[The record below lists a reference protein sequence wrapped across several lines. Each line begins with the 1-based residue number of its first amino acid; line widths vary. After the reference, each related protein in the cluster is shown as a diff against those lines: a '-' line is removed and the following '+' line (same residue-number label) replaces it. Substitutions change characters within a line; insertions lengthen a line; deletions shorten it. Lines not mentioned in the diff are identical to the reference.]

1 MTGSARLYGIPQPAV
16 GVPTFRELA
25 TAAYCP
31 RKYYYRRRDS
41 TDVEVPPA
49 VEAKRDLAFAYP
61 PLLDGDLAAE
71 PIAVTPT
78 RFRSRLSRAK
88 ASLDAWESLV
98 EPTDRNAFL
107 EGRDCRGIAHKLL
120 EEPLA
125 PSLVF
130 TGAPPEDGVWEPQ
143 SVRLVAAALALAYE
157 RGQQVPVAF
166 AEYPAHGIIRRVPL
180 SAHRRATYRSALR
193 TVESIDG
200 PPPRVTNRNKCEPC
214 EYREECGVRTRSLRS
229 LL

>member
-1 MTGSARLYGIPQPAV
+1 M
-16 GVPTFRELA
+16 PTFRELA

-31 RKYYYRRRDS
+31 RKSYYRRQDA
-41 TDVEVPPA
+41 TDVEVPPE
-49 VEAKRDLAFAYP
+49 VKTKRDLAFAYP
-61 PLLDGDLAAE
+61 RLLEADLSEE

-78 RFRSRLSRAK
+78 QFRSRLSRVK
-88 ASLDAWESLV
+88 ASLDAWDGLV
-98 EPTDRNAFL
+98 DPAGRDVLL
-107 EGRDCRGIAHKLL
+107 EGRDCRGIAHKVL
-120 EEPLA
+120 EEPVA

-130 TGAPPEDGVWEPQ
+130 TGAPPETGVWEPQ

-157 RGQQVPVAF
+157 REREIPVAF
-166 AEYPAHGIIRRVPL
+166 AEYPVHGIVRRVPL

-193 TVESIDG
+193 TLETLDG
-200 PPPRVTNRNKCEPC
+200 PPPRVANQNKCESC